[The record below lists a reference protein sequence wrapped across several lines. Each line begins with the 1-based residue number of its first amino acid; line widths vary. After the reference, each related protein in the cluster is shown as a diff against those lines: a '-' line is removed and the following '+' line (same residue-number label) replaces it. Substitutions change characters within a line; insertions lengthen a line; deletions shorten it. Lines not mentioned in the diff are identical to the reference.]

1 MMAMRVPPSAC
12 AALITC
18 WAGLA
23 DAPALPAA
31 ADDEHAGSL
40 SPSAAGAV
48 EALFTAIRTSALPF
62 LFAVPAVM
70 APLLCT
76 FPPAALLPRHHLPGA
91 EILCS
96 ACSSAETAAVAISEA
111 GASGPDAR
119 QRTAAISGAREH
131 PPRRKSSCRC
141 WHP

>member
-1 MMAMRVPPSAC
+1 MMAICIPPSAC

-31 ADDEHAGSL
+31 ADDEQAGSL
-40 SPSAAGAV
+40 SPNAAGAV
-48 EALFTAIRTSALPF
+48 EALFAAVQTSALPF

-76 FPPAALLPRHHLPGA
+76 FAPAAPVPRRRLPGA

-96 ACSSAETAAVAISEA
+96 VCSSAETAAVAISEA

-119 QRTAAISGAREH
+119 QRTADISGAREH
-131 PPRRKSSCRC
+131 PPRRKSSC
-141 WHP
+141 